1 MHFLIKRKKLFRRP
15 DTFSSSNRY
24 ATLQSH
30 ADQFHESVEQIS
42 DNKCCLSEFLS
53 SNVLLEVLA
62 LLFDKVD
69 INYVVKN
76 NESADWRI
84 TKRDNEICKLFKS
97 KTENRKRIEILHG
110 CESLKTYDSH
120 FYAAYLL
127 RNDSDFEDTGYIRWQ
142 STTARMRHRF
152 ERALRSSASHC

>member
-76 NESADWRI
+76 NESAD
-84 TKRDNEICKLFKS
+84 
-97 KTENRKRIEILHG
+97 
-110 CESLKTYDSH
+110 
-120 FYAAYLL
+120 
-127 RNDSDFEDTGYIRWQ
+127 
-142 STTARMRHRF
+142 
-152 ERALRSSASHC
+152 